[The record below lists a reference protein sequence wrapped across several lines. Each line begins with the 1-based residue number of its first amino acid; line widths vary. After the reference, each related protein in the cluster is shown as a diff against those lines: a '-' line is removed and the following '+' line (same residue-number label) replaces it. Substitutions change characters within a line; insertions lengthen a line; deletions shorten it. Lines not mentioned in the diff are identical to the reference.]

1 MNGMNG
7 MNGTS
12 GRRYHP
18 ASLFFALVDGLLI
31 LTGVLA
37 GLSLRFWNLTWSN
50 LDVQY
55 LTLKITFFVLVVQLA
70 FYYFDL
76 YEFRCFREKK
86 RMAVLLLES
95 LGASS
100 IVLAVLYYLIPHFVI
115 GRGVFAVS
123 ICFILCVAFVW
134 RVCFA
139 HFSKAKFFKERV
151 LIIGTGDLAKKIK
164 EEISDNAY
172 DSFEILGFI
181 DEHGEK
187 VDQRIGEGIEERV
200 AEERA

>member
-123 ICFILCVAFVW
+123 ALYCVLPF
-134 RVCFA
+134 
-139 HFSKAKFFKERV
+139 
-151 LIIGTGDLAKKIK
+151 GTGDLAKKIK